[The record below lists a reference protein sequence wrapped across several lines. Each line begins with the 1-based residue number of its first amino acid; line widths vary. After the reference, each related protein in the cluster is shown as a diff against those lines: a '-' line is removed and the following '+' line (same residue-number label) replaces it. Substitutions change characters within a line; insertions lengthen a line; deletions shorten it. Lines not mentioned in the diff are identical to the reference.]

1 MSFTLHVLVLDI
13 CIVVMESVYTGYIHT
28 NSVTTSQAVVSQVVL
43 TGCPTDARV
52 SHRNL
57 SVVLHSGIKS
67 EVRSLVTRMAEKQ
80 VFSRSILTEAR
91 IWKKKSISI
100 YRKHSGVVG
109 PQASWR
115 FYQRD
120 FLSKSN
126 DQKSSLSKD
135 VCVVRLVAK
144 KLLCKHGLTG
154 SQAIHDYSPL
164 WAQSEDGHLS
174 TSYGLHTVFQSCSFL
189 VLTEASL

>member
-13 CIVVMESVYTGYIHT
+13 CIVVMEGVYTGYIHT

-43 TGCPTDARV
+43 TGCPTDAWV

-67 EVRSLVTRMAEKQ
+67 EVGSLATRMAEKQ

-109 PQASWR
+109 PQASW
-115 FYQRD
+115 
-120 FLSKSN
+120 
-126 DQKSSLSKD
+126 
-135 VCVVRLVAK
+135 
-144 KLLCKHGLTG
+144 
-154 SQAIHDYSPL
+154 
-164 WAQSEDGHLS
+164 
-174 TSYGLHTVFQSCSFL
+174 
-189 VLTEASL
+189 